1 MQSGGLVADDIVV
14 GLIEEAVQ
22 RPECRIGF
30 VLDGFP
36 RTLPQAQ
43 KLDEMLHKR
52 GAEIHNVLEF
62 NVPEE
67 ILVGLHFGNAG
78 EQYWQ
83 AAAPDTWPGATL
95 PGSQLRAAVASSF
108 LHGGN

>member
-1 MQSGGLVADDIVV
+1 MVADDIVV

-36 RTLPQAQ
+36 RTLPQAE
-43 KLDEMLHKR
+43 KLDEMLQKR
-52 GAEIHNVLEF
+52 GAHIDNVLNF

-67 ILVGLHFGNAG
+67 ILVSLHWTFHFHIAMIIGVLKLICQG
-78 EQYWQ
+78 
-83 AAAPDTWPGATL
+83 T
-95 PGSQLRAAVASSF
+95 SC
-108 LHGGN
+108 